1 MKVFHGSLDKVIR
14 PEIREASRTL
24 DYGKGFYTTTSYEQA
39 EAWVRRKMN
48 EQNLG
53 AGYVNVYE
61 FDISALRKL
70 NCLLFYKP
78 TEEWLDF
85 VMKNRTEKGF
95 QHNYDI
101 VYGPVANDRV
111 YAAFALYEGGVLN
124 KQELIKE
131 LRTYELVDQYLFH
144 TEMALSTLSFL
155 VAKEVK
161 YES

>member
-1 MKVFHGSLDKVIR
+1 MKVFHESLDKVIR

-78 TEEWLDF
+78 TEDWLDF
-85 VMKNRTEKGF
+85 VMKNRTGTWNATF
-95 QHNYDI
+95 
-101 VYGPVANDRV
+101 
-111 YAAFALYEGGVLN
+111 
-124 KQELIKE
+124 
-131 LRTYELVDQYLFH
+131 RTSRSRGLPSSVPFMW
-144 TEMALSTLSFL
+144 TS
-155 VAKEVK
+155 
-161 YES
+161 